1 MNQIKTLFLAE
12 YQKRKASYWWPLWI
26 VAGLTVL
33 SLLALLV
40 AWIIDSPNIIMYGS
54 DGSREGLRIGMY
66 GVMFSFG
73 MVFAIFMALSAQT
86 SLNREKQLG
95 SDLFFRCQPVCVW
108 KVTAV
113 KYVMHIFGSSL
124 LLLGF
129 GIIFALILS
138 IVSIFFAEG
147 FYFGQALY
155 GTFLGWITYLKVALV
170 FGSLSFFFSS
180 VFKNNAL
187 ILGMA
192 GLGILEGL
200 FAIIEAIFRHT
211 INMPNIF
218 ESLVS
223 MIGTMGLDEID
234 EINMSIVMGDYRF
247 LFGILFA
254 GICYAGATMIYKYR
268 AKDA

>member
-1 MNQIKTLFLAE
+1 MKQIKTLILAE
-12 YQKRKASYWWPLWI
+12 YQKRKSLYWWPLWI

-40 AWIIDSPNIIMYGS
+40 AFIIDSPNIVINVS

-73 MVFAIFMALSAQT
+73 IIFALFMALSAQS

-95 SDLFFRCQPVCVW
+95 SDLFFRSQPVCTW

-113 KYVMHIFGSSL
+113 KYGMHVFASSL
-124 LLLGF
+124 ILLGF

-138 IVSIFFAEG
+138 IVGVFFDEG

-155 GTFLGWITYLKVALV
+155 GTFLGWITYLKVVLV
-170 FGSLSFFFSS
+170 LGSLSFFFSS

-200 FAIIEAIFRHT
+200 FAIIQVIFRNT

-223 MIGTMGLDEID
+223 MVGTMGLTEIG
-234 EINMSIVMGDYRF
+234 EINMSIVMGNYRF

-254 GICYAGATMIYKYR
+254 GACYAGATLIYKYR
-268 AKDA
+268 AKDV